1 MDNRAIGVF
10 DSGIGGLTVVK
21 EIIDILP
28 NEDIIYF
35 GDTQRVPYGNRSEET
50 IKKFALECTNFLKD
64 KNIKVLVIACNT
76 VSAVA
81 LDLIIKKL
89 PIYTIGVII
98 PGSKSAI
105 KVTKNKKIAVIG
117 TNATISSRAY
127 EKEIQKENKKIEVFS
142 KACPLFV
149 PIAEEGLANSK
160 IAKET
165 VKYYLLELLEKDID
179 TIVMGCT
186 HYPILEQTIK
196 KVLKNNISLVN
207 PARETAKDV
216 KEYLFKNEKLSTNS
230 ANYTFYVTDD
240 KEKFK
245 NNLTEI
251 IDIKNP
257 TIEKIDLKKYFLN
270 E

>member
-21 EIIDILP
+21 ELIDILP

-50 IKKFALECTNFLKD
+50 IKKFALECANFLKD
-64 KNIKVLVIACNT
+64 KNIKVLIIACNT

-81 LDLIIKKL
+81 LDLISKKI

-105 KVTKNKKIAVIG
+105 KITKNKKIAVIG
-117 TNATISSRAY
+117 TNATISNGAY
-127 EKEIQKENKKIEVFS
+127 EKEIKKENKEVEVFS

-149 PIAEEGLANSK
+149 PIAEEGLSNSK
-160 IAKET
+160 IAIEA
-165 VKYYLLELLEKDID
+165 VRYYLLELLEKNID

-186 HYPILEQTIK
+186 HYPILEDTIK
-196 KVLKNNISLVN
+196 KVITNKISLVN

-216 KEYLFKNEKLSTNS
+216 KKYLFEKEKLSTGHKNHI
-230 ANYTFYVTDD
+230 FYVTDD

-245 NNLTEI
+245 NNLMEI

-257 TIEKIDLKKYFLN
+257 IIEEVDLKKY
-270 E
+270 